1 MFLRFFRE
9 SINFKDLKPIIG
21 IIVFILIIIP
31 WFILI
36 KSGNNTDVLL
46 SAIQKDMVLKLISVQ
61 ESHGAPPG
69 SYLLSSILTAWPNS
83 FVYISYSI
91 MVF

>member
-1 MFLRFFRE
+1 M
-9 SINFKDLKPIIG
+9 
-21 IIVFILIIIP
+21 FILIIIP

-46 SAIQKDMVLKLISVQ
+46 SAIQTDMVLKLISVQ

-69 SYLLSSILTAWPNS
+69 SYLLSSILTAWPIALFIFPTALWS
-83 FVYISYSI
+83 FKNRKNKTRRRNWRNY
-91 MVF
+91 FNE